1 MNVTEHDLTDG
12 DVTDRLTAI
21 CESDKHLL
29 TGQPVV
35 DAAVARLDELEGCEL
50 EHHAQ
55 VYDDIHRALGS
66 VLDGTSVGGP
76 AHAD

>member
-1 MNVTEHDLTDG
+1 MNATEHDVI
-12 DVTDRLTAI
+12 DVDVNDRLPTV
-21 CESDKHLL
+21 CESDKYLL
-29 TGQPVV
+29 TEHPAV

-66 VLDGTSVGGP
+66 VLNGASVGGP